1 MFKFFFLKKR
11 KLHTENYSNMTRLI
25 DSNTFSV
32 LQTMRNLLN
41 KNLKIIVEM
50 VYCWNVFD
58 LEKKLK
64 V

>member
-1 MFKFFFLKKR
+1 M
-11 KLHTENYSNMTRLI
+11 HTENDSNMTRLI
-25 DSNTFSV
+25 DWKIFSL
-32 LQTMRNLLN
+32 LQTMCNLYN

-50 VYCWNVFD
+50 VYCWNFFD